1 MKQNDDLLLLMD
13 DSEEPIR
20 KKAPKF
26 VRDIKKTEE
35 AAPEKPAAEDEKPL
49 TEKKSEPEVQ
59 KPAAKEDQG
68 EPEKKKKR
76 KSKKGLVGKISLFVG
91 TFLIFVVICVV
102 VACYV
107 LLNGPSTTMRDVLV
121 LSAKQASATKW
132 IPGLFLDDDLVREI
146 EESSKTVTYDVVSME
161 EVATPDEEEVE
172 DEWAN
177 AIDGIRLEF
186 IQKPAFKGYMLLI
199 KDPTRVFVGTA
210 SDFKS
215 GKEGMRIFDV
225 VEKYNAVCAINGGE
239 FPDGAGGGNGGT
251 PIGITY
257 SQGKKVYSGHTNR
270 TFMGLTNENKLV
282 VSEGMTDARAKEL
295 GIRDGV
301 CFQTGNCLITND
313 GENMTMHY
321 SPNNTG
327 RAQRTAIGQ
336 RADGTILLL
345 VTDGRTASS
354 LGATHNDLI
363 DVMLEYRAVAAGKL
377 DGGSSAMMYY
387 RNYYDLYNIP
397 KESLDEYGRRGLV
410 NTYKAFT
417 EPRKLPTFFVVGE
430 AK

>member
-1 MKQNDDLLLLMD
+1 VKQMEETLLITN
-13 DSEEPIR
+13 E
-20 KKAPKF
+20 
-26 VRDIKKTEE
+26 TEE
-35 AAPEKPAAEDEKPL
+35 LRPEDMPEFLLTEQKKQ
-49 TEKKSEPEVQ
+49 TEKKEPDHKKQ
-59 KPAAKEDQG
+59 NKPKENQ
-68 EPEKKKKR
+68 PKKSR
-76 KSKKGLVGKISLFVG
+76 KGLVGRIFLCIG
-91 TFLIFVVICVV
+91 TFLILLVVTVV

-107 LLNGPSTTMRDVLV
+107 LLNGPSTTMRDALV

-132 IPGLFLDDDLVREI
+132 IPALFLDEDLVRQI
-146 EESSKTVTYDVVSME
+146 EENSKTVTYDVVSLE
-161 EVATPDEEEVE
+161 DVAAPSEKELAN
-172 DEWAN
+172 EWDD
-177 AIDGIRLEF
+177 AIDGIRLVT
-186 IQKPAFKGYMLLI
+186 IQKPAFKGYLLMI

-215 GKEGMRIFDV
+215 GKAGMRIFDV
-225 VEKYNAVCAINGGE
+225 AEKYNAVCAINGGE
-239 FPDGAGGGNGGT
+239 FPDGAGGGNGAT

-270 TFMGLTNENKLV
+270 TFMGLTNDNKLV
-282 VSEGMTDARAKEL
+282 VSEGMTEARAKEL

-313 GENMTMHY
+313 GTNMTTHY
-321 SPNNTG
+321 SPNDTG

-363 DVMLEYRAVAAGKL
+363 DVMREYHAIVAGKL

-387 RNYYDLYNIP
+387 RNYSQVYNIP
-397 KESLDEYGRRGLV
+397 EDQLDEYGRRGLV

-417 EPRKLPTFFVVGE
+417 EPRRLPTFFVVGE